1 MDRPATVRADA
12 YEATEADE
20 ELFGRLRSL
29 RKRLAQERGVPAY
42 VVFSDATLRAMVR
55 RRPQT
60 LEQMLEVSGVGAKK
74 LETYGEEFLDEIRSQ
89 G

>member
-1 MDRPATVRADA
+1 M
-12 YEATEADE
+12 
-20 ELFGRLRSL
+20 
-29 RKRLAQERGVPAY
+29 
-42 VVFSDATLRAMVR
+42 VFSDATLRAMVR